1 MTKDQELMQ
10 MVAEA
15 CLDENAQ
22 RLTILEVGDLT
33 VLADYFVLASGRS
46 TVHVK
51 SIVEHV
57 EEILGEKGIHP
68 RHRDGTGQGTWCVL
82 DYSSVILHVFRQA
95 EREYYNLEELWRGAR
110 EVILPGLKSEIPSL

>member
-1 MTKDQELMQ
+1 MAKDQELMQ

-51 SIVEHV
+51 SIIEHV
-57 EEILGEKGIHP
+57 EEKLGEKGINP

-82 DYSSVILHVFRQA
+82 DYSSVILHVFRQE
-95 EREYYNLEELWRGAR
+95 EREYYNLEDLWRGAR
-110 EVILPGLKSEIPSL
+110 EVVLPSVKS

>member
-1 MTKDQELMQ
+1 MNQDQELMQ

-22 RLTILEVGDLT
+22 RLTILEVSELT
-33 VLADYFVLASGRS
+33 TLAEYFVIASGRS

-57 EEILGEKGIHP
+57 EEKLKEKGILP
-68 RHRDGTGQGTWCVL
+68 LHREGGQHGIWGVL
-82 DYSSVILHVFRQA
+82 DYNSVILHVFRQE
-95 EREYYNLEELWRGAR
+95 ERDYYNLEDLWGGAR
-110 EVILPGLKSEIPSL
+110 QVVLSKT